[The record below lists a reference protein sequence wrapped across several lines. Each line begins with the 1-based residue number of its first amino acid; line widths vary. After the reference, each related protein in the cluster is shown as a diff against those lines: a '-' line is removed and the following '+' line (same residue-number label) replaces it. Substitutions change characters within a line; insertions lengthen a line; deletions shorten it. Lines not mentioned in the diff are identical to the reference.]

1 MGQRNGGRIVRQL
14 TTKREVVDAS
24 TFVFRA
30 ASS

>member
-14 TTKREVVDAS
+14 TTKREIEDANA
-24 TFVFRA
+24 FVFRA